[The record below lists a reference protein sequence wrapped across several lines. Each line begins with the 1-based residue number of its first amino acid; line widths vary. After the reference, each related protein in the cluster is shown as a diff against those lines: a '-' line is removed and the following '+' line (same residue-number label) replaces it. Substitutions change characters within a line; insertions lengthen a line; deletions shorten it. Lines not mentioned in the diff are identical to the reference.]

1 MRMDMRMDMEAGQ
14 LSYGP
19 YVFLSFSD
27 VIVGSHE
34 AGDVIVKTFR
44 DRIENATSA
53 SRCLASR
60 LMRVRGKLGR

>member
-1 MRMDMRMDMEAGQ
+1 MNMKMEMEVGQ

-19 YVFLSFSD
+19 HVFLSFGD

-34 AGDVIVKTFR
+34 AGDVVVKTFR

-60 LMRVRGKLGR
+60 LMRVRGKLSR